1 MLRSGYRA
9 LCARRD
15 QLIMHKPS
23 TGPLVENFD
32 GVRAVAAT
40 MVFLQH
46 ALPFPGVV
54 LGPAG
59 VWLFFTLSGYLLYLV
74 FLRMEAP
81 LPNSSILVSY
91 LVRRVFRLAPL
102 YIAFLLFHQLFWL
115 TIVPDAA
122 WNGQLVSEHL
132 LLLRADDHLWS
143 IKTEMVFYLFLPLL
157 IMMLA
162 PLVKPN
168 YRLVALAIIAMLTW
182 WFFEHK
188 RILVLHGGMP
198 YFTPFIL
205 GMMMVHVQPHVKPWM
220 GRILALVGF
229 LAILG
234 FGIDHPV
241 AEAYRFSIGFTQWE
255 QMWSSG
261 HYVYWACA
269 LLVLGVASYKSRF
282 WGNPWLRLIGV
293 VGYGFYLWHPLVIV
307 WYHYHELPVPPVTAF
322 VISVGIALAGYILI
336 ERPGMRLGKYLA
348 SKVAADQLL
357 IGFRWVSIC
366 LVGVAVYVATRHIF
380 ALDSDIRVRVSMYG
394 WKGVLSQVFVTSE
407 SDYTEE
413 NSSWIIPDRDGWQ
426 ELTFTVKEQS
436 INRLRFDPGD
446 EPGTYEINSMEVS
459 YPYARGWESI
469 SLDGFQQADGITRA
483 EILNG
488 TLIIETEFDHA
499 DPVLIHEG
507 GFSQPWYRPW
517 HIFWTI
523 VLTGTIVLV
532 LLCRLLD
539 RVSGKYAPRMDGKAL
554 VPT

>member
-122 WNGQLVSEHL
+122 WNGQWVSEHL

-157 IMMLA
+157 ILMLA

-293 VGYGFYLWHPLVIV
+293 VGYGFVPVAPACNRLVPL
-307 WYHYHELPVPPVTAF
+307 PRTAGAACY
-322 VISVGIALAGYILI
+322 SLRHLRGHCAGGI
-336 ERPGMRLGKYLA
+336 
-348 SKVAADQLL
+348 
-357 IGFRWVSIC
+357 
-366 LVGVAVYVATRHIF
+366 H
-380 ALDSDIRVRVSMYG
+380 
-394 WKGVLSQVFVTSE
+394 
-407 SDYTEE
+407 
-413 NSSWIIPDRDGWQ
+413 PDR
-426 ELTFTVKEQS
+426 TP
-436 INRLRFDPGD
+436 R
-446 EPGTYEINSMEVS
+446 
-459 YPYARGWESI
+459 
-469 SLDGFQQADGITRA
+469 
-483 EILNG
+483 
-488 TLIIETEFDHA
+488 H
-499 DPVLIHEG
+499 
-507 GFSQPWYRPW
+507 
-517 HIFWTI
+517 
-523 VLTGTIVLV
+523 
-532 LLCRLLD
+532 
-539 RVSGKYAPRMDGKAL
+539 APRQIPGEQGGCRSAPDRFSLGLNMPCWCSCLRRHAAYLRARQRYPGACQYVRL
-554 VPT
+554 ERGVVAGICHQ